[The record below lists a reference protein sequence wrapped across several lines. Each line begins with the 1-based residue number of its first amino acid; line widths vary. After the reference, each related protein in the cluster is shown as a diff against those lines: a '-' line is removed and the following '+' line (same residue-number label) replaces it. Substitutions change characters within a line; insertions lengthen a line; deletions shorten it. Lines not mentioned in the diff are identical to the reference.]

1 MEENLVG
8 GGCDERSGSLR
19 CDPLLANTNP
29 QNFDLQVSWAN
40 SKDKQE
46 KIVDRYRYQ
55 MSETATNCSKKIGSN
70 SSPNQRSQIEEIPV
84 YSNSPMKRS
93 RYSSSKSNSSFVYGD
108 TVHNERNTKCGMKRK
123 KRSYESIA
131 KVRETKEQYRVGRW
145 TRLEHF
151 KFLEALKIFGKEWQK
166 VQQHVNT
173 RTSTQARSHAQ
184 KFFVKLDKKQLT
196 LEEFLEGLDIE
207 LLKIQLRIDEAGDST
222 EYDEDLPL
230 INIANQKYKGSVM
243 NIALPGEAYKVQPAD
258 YKIRIPQIEE
268 ESHNYSSNQNESNIM
283 KIAYNQEHDN
293 YEVKRSPIQRKA
305 KTNHAFFSGNYTH
318 EAIKADESVKRRRL
332 MEDNE
337 EVIVRSGYDTK
348 IWISNYAVQQYE
360 EEQKGEHQEEIN
372 ELDQYMKEM
381 QAHSELDEIYDN
393 PRSCIKNTQDRE
405 FGYNE
410 TFVLN
415 HHQESIDDIINGSNK
430 KNDFKA
436 FNVIPNDSHLGSMI
450 YLNSLH
456 NDWKEES
463 INFNESK
470 QMKMDDKLRIETVED
485 GILF

>member
-1 MEENLVG
+1 
-8 GGCDERSGSLR
+8 
-19 CDPLLANTNP
+19 
-29 QNFDLQVSWAN
+29 
-40 SKDKQE
+40 
-46 KIVDRYRYQ
+46 
-55 MSETATNCSKKIGSN
+55 MSEKATNSSKIGSN
-70 SSPNQRSQIEEIPV
+70 SSPNQRSQVEEIPV
-84 YSNSPMKRS
+84 YSNSPTKRS

-108 TVHNERNTKCGMKRK
+108 CVKIERNTKCGIKRK
-123 KRSYESIA
+123 KRNYESIGKA
-131 KVRETKEQYRVGRW
+131 NETKEQYRVGRW

-196 LEEFLEGLDIE
+196 LEEFLERLDIE
-207 LLKIQLRIDEAGDST
+207 QLKVDLRIDVAGDST

-243 NIALPGEAYKVQPAD
+243 NIALPGETYRVQPID
-258 YKIRIPQIEE
+258 YKIRIPQVEDD
-268 ESHNYSSNQNESNIM
+268 SHVYCSSQNESNVM
-283 KIAYNQEHDN
+283 KIAINHEYDN

-305 KTNHAFFSGNYTH
+305 KTNHAFFSGNYNPDV
-318 EAIKADESVKRRRL
+318 IKSDESVKRRRL
-332 MEDNE
+332 LDGNE
-337 EVIVRSGYDTK
+337 EIIVRSEYDTK
-348 IWISNYAVQQYE
+348 ICINNYAVQHYE
-360 EEQKGEHQEEIN
+360 EEQKGEHHEEIN
-372 ELDQYMKEM
+372 ELDHYTKEI
-381 QAHSELDEIYDN
+381 QAHSELDEIYDH

-405 FGYNE
+405 FNYNE
-410 TFVLN
+410 SFILN

-436 FNVIPNDSHLGSMI
+436 FNVIPQDSHLGSMI
-450 YLNSLH
+450 YLNSLQ

-470 QMKMDDKLRIETVED
+470 HMKIDDKLRIETVED